1 MSKEKRMPTVFT
13 GMSKHNFYLKDAISN
28 FVLKEHRVPLN
39 PYMLF
44 GYYMGDAIERDFVR
58 KGSHELL
65 LTADELWIFGIIA
78 DGIVTEIELAMKH
91 NKPIHF
97 YTMDDTGLDFK
108 EIVNM
113 DDLKFEPEV
122 LPKLPYHDYR
132 RRIEDYLKLNRGNS
146 SGIEIE
152 RKWLLTKVP
161 EHLCLL
167 SVGMVE
173 QLYFSGDTDIRI
185 RKVEADG
192 STLCTMD
199 VKGPGDLERKE
210 IKKNITIDEYNQMKE
225 IIGKKPIDKQY
236 YRYDV
241 GLKNVLEV
249 SVVDPG
255 TKDSFIYAEIE
266 FDSQEAAEAYTLP
279 IQEAL
284 DITYTPEYKMKNVW
298 KRSRL

>member
-1 MSKEKRMPTVFT
+1 
-13 GMSKHNFYLKDAISN
+13 
-28 FVLKEHRVPLN
+28 
-39 PYMLF
+39 
-44 GYYMGDAIERDFVR
+44 
-58 KGSHELL
+58 
-65 LTADELWIFGIIA
+65 
-78 DGIVTEIELAMKH
+78 MKY

-97 YTMDDTGLDFK
+97 YTMDETGLDFK

-113 DDLKFEPEV
+113 DDLKFEREV

-132 RRIEDYLKLNRGNS
+132 KRIEDYLKLHRENS

-161 EHLCLL
+161 EDLCLL
-167 SVGMVE
+167 SAGRVE

-192 STLCTMD
+192 STLCSID

-225 IIGKKPIDKQY
+225 IIGKKPIEKQY

-266 FDSQEAAEAYTLP
+266 FDSQKEAEAYTLP
-279 IQEAL
+279 IPGTL